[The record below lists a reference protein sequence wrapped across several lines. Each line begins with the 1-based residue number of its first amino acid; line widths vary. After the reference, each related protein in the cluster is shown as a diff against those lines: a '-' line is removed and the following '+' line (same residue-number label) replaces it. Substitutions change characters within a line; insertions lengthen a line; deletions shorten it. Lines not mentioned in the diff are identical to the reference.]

1 MGHIS
6 NGLYYYLGFFSFT
19 DKVIGN
25 DINSRIDKTDRYL
38 TNMGIARWHLMDLG
52 HGGRGMAHAIQERD
66 GDHGE
71 RLGQNWIINQETFF
85 VAQFRQN
92 RIRW

>member
-1 MGHIS
+1 
-6 NGLYYYLGFFSFT
+6 
-19 DKVIGN
+19 
-25 DINSRIDKTDRYL
+25 
-38 TNMGIARWHLMDLG
+38 MGIARWHLMDLG

-71 RLGQNWIINQETFF
+71 RLGQNWINNQEIFF